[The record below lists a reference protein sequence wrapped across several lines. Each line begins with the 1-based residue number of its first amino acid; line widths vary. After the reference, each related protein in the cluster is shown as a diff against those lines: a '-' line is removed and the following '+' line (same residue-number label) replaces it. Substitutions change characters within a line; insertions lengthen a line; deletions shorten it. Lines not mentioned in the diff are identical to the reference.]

1 LQALLFD
8 FWYIDTYTI
17 LDTYLI
23 LDGENVM
30 EMKSVEFSIALILS
44 ILFTIALLYATL
56 EVPVIVHRYLLE
68 FFPDYWWEFL
78 KRIEALRPF
87 GYISFI
93 ATLVLILAGF
103 IIRQMKISILGSI
116 ALYLPTFGYFAFAM
130 FFLAGIGVLRL
141 LWLPLLDL
149 CPTILRLGDVIYLPC
164 FLLALPLL
172 LIAWTFR
179 LPLTD
184 LRGLNIPPSLII
196 MALGLIIF
204 LLGVFTWLYGRFRRI
219 RIIDFWIYRYSRHPQ
234 YFGFLLWSYGLTILA
249 STIGAQRGGYVP
261 PPSLPWLI
269 STLII
274 VGVALHE
281 ENVMARMYGDEY
293 VRYRNCTPFM
303 LPLPKQISNL
313 VTLPMKKLLGKS
325 RPENGREIASTILLY
340 SIILILLSTPLI
352 PLLKI

>member
-1 LQALLFD
+1 MRKC
-8 FWYIDTYTI
+8 
-17 LDTYLI
+17 
-23 LDGENVM
+23 ENVM

-44 ILFTIALLYATL
+44 ILFSVALLY
-56 EVPVIVHRYLLE
+56 VIIVVSDTIHWFLLK
-68 FFPDYWWEFL
+68 FFPECFYWWDFKEVS
-78 KRIEALRPF
+78 KRVEALRPF

-103 IIRQMKISILGSI
+103 IIRRMKISILGSL
-116 ALYLPTFGYFAFAM
+116 AMYLPTFGYFASAM

-149 CPTILRLGDVIYLPC
+149 CPIILRLGDVIYLPYL
-164 FLLALPLL
+164 LLALPIS
-172 LIAWTFR
+172 LIAWAFQ
-179 LPLTD
+179 LSFMD
-184 LRGLNIPPSLII
+184 LSALLSLII
-196 MALGLIIF
+196 MVMGLIIF
-204 LLGVFTWLYGRFRRI
+204 FLGVFTWLYGKFKGI
-219 RIIDFWIYRYSRHPQ
+219 RIIDFWIYQYSRHPQ

-249 STIGAQRGGYVP
+249 STIGAHKGSYVP

-281 ENVMARMYGDEY
+281 ENVMVRMYGDEY

-313 VTLPMKKLLGKS
+313 ATLPMRKLLGKS
-325 RPENGREIASTILLY
+325 RPENGREIAFIILLY

-352 PLLKI
+352 PSLKI